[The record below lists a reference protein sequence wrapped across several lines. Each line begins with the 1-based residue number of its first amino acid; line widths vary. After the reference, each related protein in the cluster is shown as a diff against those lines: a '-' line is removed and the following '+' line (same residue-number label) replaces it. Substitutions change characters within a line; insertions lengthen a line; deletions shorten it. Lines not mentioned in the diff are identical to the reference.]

1 MATGYNRVYNTVLSG
16 NEAQSSL
23 SGNDVRMLEFDAA
36 LKRRPAV
43 VLAAGN
49 NALSVE
55 DWMQASIDT
64 LLLNPTVLGD
74 VSLGTDS
81 ATQAAAYVSLFDLR
95 STNEQRLV
103 RMAISAAP
111 AGAGDVN
118 LLNTSGGTSAHVQVS
133 VNGGAAAN
141 TKILFDGG
149 VAAGAAG
156 LAGNLAGLE
165 RLVVVSASNLNS
177 GAEVVQFNVLS
188 GSL

>member
-49 NALSVE
+49 NELSVE

-64 LLLNPTVLGD
+64 LLLNPAVAGE

-95 STNEQRLV
+95 STNEQRLL
-103 RMAISAAP
+103 RMAISVVPPAAGVVELKNNS
-111 AGAGDVN
+111 AGP
-118 LLNTSGGTSAHVQVS
+118 TSAHVQVQLD
-133 VNGGAAAN
+133 GGAAAA
-141 TKILFDGG
+141 TQTLFDQAIAPGG
-149 VAAGAAG
+149 VSAGDQ
-156 LAGNLAGLE
+156 AGLE

>member
-64 LLLNPTVLGD
+64 LLLNNTVAGD

-95 STNEQRLV
+95 STNEQRLLRV
-103 RMAISAAP
+103 ANSA
-111 AGAGDVN
+111 VN
-118 LLNTSGGTSAHVQVS
+118 NVSLKNTSATAVNVQVKLS
-133 VNGGAAAN
+133 SGAAAD
-141 TKILFDGG
+141 TQTLY
-149 VAAGAAG
+149 VAAAAPGAAC
-156 LAGNLAGLE
+156 AGNKAGLE
-165 RLVVVSASNLNS
+165 RIVVVSASNLNS
-177 GAEVVQFNVLS
+177 GAEVVQFNVLA